1 MKIFPVV
8 KISSMLLLLIFIGCG
23 KQDSGET
30 IQIARDDQGNLLQQT
45 TKPLPWTNLNLNND
59 PKNFQFI
66 IVTDRTGGNRP
77 GVFVQGIEK
86 INLLQPEFVV
96 SVGDLIQGY
105 TDDPLQVK
113 KEWDEFDEFVNRLE
127 MPFFYVPGNHDIT
140 NKMMEEMWRERYGP
154 LYYYFVYRNVLFL
167 CLNSE
172 EALTAHRSTVFT
184 EEQVNFV
191 KKTLE
196 AHPEVRWTLIFYH
209 KPIWLADEYEG
220 YGKAAYD
227 TSRWGDIESLLKD
240 RKYTVFAGHIHRY
253 THRIRQQREYITL
266 ATMGG
271 GSSLRGP
278 DFGQFDH
285 VMWVT
290 MTDDGP
296 IMANLM
302 LDGIWDKDFTAEDIE
317 KNLFLLIHGK
327 AVKTVSRFKR
337 DEPLISQPLEMQLH
351 NIRDL
356 PMDITMT
363 LDQGE
368 HISFSPEKITKTIQP
383 NSVGTV
389 KVNMKVINPEDKP
402 QSEIWREFRDLQAR
416 WEVIYNFERVGKIVV
431 RGAKDIY

>member
-1 MKIFPVV
+1 M
-8 KISSMLLLLIFIGCG
+8 
-23 KQDSGET
+23 E
-30 IQIARDDQGNLLQQT
+30 NL
-45 TKPLPWTNLNLNND
+45 W
-59 PKNFQFI
+59 
-66 IVTDRTGGNRP
+66 V
-77 GVFVQGIEK
+77 
-86 INLLQPEFVV
+86 
-96 SVGDLIQGY
+96 
-105 TDDPLQVK
+105 
-113 KEWDEFDEFVNRLE
+113 
-127 MPFFYVPGNHDIT
+127 
-140 NKMMEEMWRERYGP
+140 ERYGST
-154 LYYYFVYRNVLFL
+154 YYYFVYRDVLFL

-184 EEQVNFV
+184 EQQVNFV
-191 KKTLE
+191 KNTLK
-196 AHPEVRWTLIFYH
+196 AHPNVRWTLVFFH
-209 KPIWLADEYEG
+209 KPIWMAAEYEG
-220 YGKAAYD
+220 HGKAAFD

-253 THRIRQQREYITL
+253 TYRTRQQQEYITL

-302 LDGIWDKDFTAEDIE
+302 LDGIWDQDFSAEDIE

-327 AVKTVSRFKR
+327 AVKTKTRFDR
-337 DEPLISQPLEMQLH
+337 DKPLKNQRVELH
-351 NIRDL
+351 LNNIRDL
-356 PMDITMT
+356 PMEATLT

-368 HISFSPEKITKTIQP
+368 YITFSPEKITKTVQP

-389 KVNMKVINPEDKP
+389 KVKMKIKNPEGKSQD
-402 QSEIWREFRDLQAR
+402 EIWKEFRDLQAS
-416 WEVIYNFERVGKIVV
+416 WEVTYHFERVGKIVV